1 MPLIDLLI
9 PEGALSDDAREALLP
24 ELVDRMLKWEGAPNN
39 EFFRSITW
47 IHVHELPAHN
57 VTSGG
62 QPVTEPIF
70 RLNIT
75 VPEGAL
81 SERRKAG
88 LAEDLTQAVLEHAG
102 LTDDPSAPIRVWVV
116 IGEVKDGNWAAA
128 GQIVRFGDLVKA
140 AQGDREA
147 LPAS

>member
-1 MPLIDLLI
+1 MPLIDLTM
-9 PEGALSDDAREALLP
+9 PEGALSDEAREALLP
-24 ELVDRMLKWEGAPNN
+24 ELVERMLKWEGAPDN

-47 IHVHELPAHN
+47 IHVHELPAQN
-57 VTSGG
+57 VTSAGR
-62 QPVTEPIF
+62 PVTEPIF

-81 SERRKAG
+81 SDRRKAG
-88 LAEDLTQAVLEHAG
+88 LADDLTKAVLEHAG
-102 LTDDPSAPIRVWVV
+102 LEDDESAPLRVWVV

-147 LPAS
+147 LPAG

>member
-1 MPLIDLLI
+1 MPLIDLTI

-24 ELVDRMLKWEGAPNN
+24 QLVERMLKWEGAPDN

-47 IHVHELPAHN
+47 IHVHELPARN
-57 VTSGG
+57 VTSAGA
-62 QPVTEPIF
+62 PVTEPIF
-70 RLNIT
+70 RLNVT

-81 SERRKAG
+81 SDRRKAG
-88 LAEDLTQAVLEHAG
+88 LVDDLTQAVLEYAG
-102 LTDDPSAPIRVWVV
+102 LSDDPGAPMRVWVV
-116 IGEVKDGNWAAA
+116 IGEVRDGNWAAA

-147 LPAS
+147 LPAG